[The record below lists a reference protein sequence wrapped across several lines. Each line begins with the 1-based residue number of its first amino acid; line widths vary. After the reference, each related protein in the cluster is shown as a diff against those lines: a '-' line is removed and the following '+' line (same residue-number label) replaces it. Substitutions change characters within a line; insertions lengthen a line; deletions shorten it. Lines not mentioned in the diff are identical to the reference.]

1 MASCKDCG
9 NSSAGGRRASM
20 TASTRR
26 ARSLDQTAHETSG
39 CIGLAQA
46 ITFHP
51 GLLFVRREGLQYPA
65 LEDLNLLLRILQRS
79 LAKLQQLGAAL
90 VCGERVGQ
98 RQLAIL
104 HGRQDRLEL
113 GKCGFKGLGRRVGFC
128 HRQRCW
134 RASSATRRTRIQR
147 LEKLIKLP
155 HFVTESQRRAW
166 TDNRLTDRSRL

>member
-1 MASCKDCG
+1 
-9 NSSAGGRRASM
+9 M

-46 ITFHP
+46 IAFHP
-51 GLLFVRREGLQYPA
+51 RLLFVRREGLQYPA
-65 LEDLNLLLRILQRS
+65 LEDLNLLLRILQCS

-90 VCGERVGQ
+90 VGGERVGQ

-113 GKCGFKGLGRRVGFC
+113 GKRGFKGLGRRVGFAIGSGAGAL
-128 HRQRCW
+128 
-134 RASSATRRTRIQR
+134 RA
-147 LEKLIKLP
+147 
-155 HFVTESQRRAW
+155 RRAERGF
-166 TDNRLTDRSRL
+166 NVLKN